1 MTSSNVNTHFCKV
14 KLQRR
19 SIAMKLILYT
29 CIVCPTQVLR
39 CFSLD
44 TITLI
49 LFFLLFFCCFF
60 VSIHWYS
67 TGANCK
73 YVLWNRVPDL
83 FFVFVDM
90 HICRHVLHVLR
101 YMHTWFF
108 FFSTIQ
114 FMHSSPT
121 KIPPDP
127 IPYNNYPPKP
137 PLQHPTAL
145 YNVNMYNT
153 HTHAHS
159 AKSKQGTKN
168 KEKKLQTDFWKGLS
182 LCFPSI
188 KRKKER
194 GHGVGRWVTHEIEC
208 EEEEEGA
215 DCGAS

>member
-1 MTSSNVNTHFCKV
+1 MYCLSNSSAKV
-14 KLQRR
+14 FFTGHNHAHL
-19 SIAMKLILYT
+19 
-29 CIVCPTQVLR
+29 VFFVV
-39 CFSLD
+39 
-44 TITLI
+44 
-49 LFFLLFFCCFF
+49 FLLFFF

>member
-83 FFVFVDM
+83 FFC
-90 HICRHVLHVLR
+90 ICWYAHLETRVTRVKIYA
-101 YMHTWFF
+101 YMILFF
-108 FFSTIQ
+108 FPQYNLCIVPQQKYPQIPSQTTTTLP
-114 FMHSSPT
+114 SPH
-121 KIPPDP
+121 
-127 IPYNNYPPKP
+127 YNTQ
-137 PLQHPTAL
+137 LL
-145 YNVNMYNT
+145 YIMSICITRT
-153 HTHAHS
+153 HTHT
-159 AKSKQGTKN
+159 QQNQN
-168 KEKKLQTDFWKGLS
+168 KEQKIRKRNYKQIFGKGCPFAFLQ
-182 LCFPSI
+182 
-188 KRKKER
+188 
-194 GHGVGRWVTHEIEC
+194 
-208 EEEEEGA
+208 
-215 DCGAS
+215 

>member
-1 MTSSNVNTHFCKV
+1 MYCLSNSSAKV
-14 KLQRR
+14 FFTGHNHAHL
-19 SIAMKLILYT
+19 
-29 CIVCPTQVLR
+29 VFFVV
-39 CFSLD
+39 
-44 TITLI
+44 
-49 LFFLLFFCCFF
+49 FLLFFLSLFTDIALGQI
-60 VSIHWYS
+60 VSTFYE
-67 TGANCK
+67 TE
-73 YVLWNRVPDL
+73 YLTF